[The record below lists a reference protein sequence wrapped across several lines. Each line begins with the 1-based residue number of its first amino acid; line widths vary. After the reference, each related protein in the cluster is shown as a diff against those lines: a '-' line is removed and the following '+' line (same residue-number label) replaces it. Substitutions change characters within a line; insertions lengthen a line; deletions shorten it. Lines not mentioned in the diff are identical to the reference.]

1 MSPSSSSPSL
11 GLSLVFSSPPLLSRL
26 SLPYIY
32 HLHPWHD
39 TPCPVS
45 KWRSVF
51 FFCWLAAALGW
62 LDGSAG
68 LHSHCLRSHL
78 ISLAVSLGRRSDPSA
93 EIWVGLGRQQESEK
107 LTANT
112 ENARQMRSKSRFNA
126 IYMKTLGENV
136 LEKALKNNR
145 WCLMNLQETSALS
158 EPSLYLKN

>member
-11 GLSLVFSSPPLLSRL
+11 ALSLVFSSPPLLSRL
-26 SLPYIY
+26 SLPYIIS
-32 HLHPWHD
+32 L
-39 TPCPVS
+39 TPLCHSLSSFKMAVC
-45 KWRSVF
+45 V

-93 EIWVGLGRQQESEK
+93 ENWVGLGRQQESEK

-112 ENARQMRSKSRFNA
+112 ENARQMRSKCRFNA

-145 WCLMNLQETSALS
+145 WCLMNLQETSNLS

>member
-1 MSPSSSSPSL
+1 MFEDVPLFLLPLPGPVPGLQQPSAAVKAVSSLHHITYTS
-11 GLSLVFSSPPLLSRL
+11 L
-26 SLPYIY
+26 SLPVQFQNGG
-32 HLHPWHD
+32 L
-39 TPCPVS
+39 C
-45 KWRSVF
+45 

-93 EIWVGLGRQQESEK
+93 ENWVGLGRQQESEK

-112 ENARQMRSKSRFNA
+112 ENARQMRSKCRFNA

-158 EPSLYLKN
+158 EPSLYL